1 MKWCITVLGWV
12 VLAAF
17 FAAIVMYSMVF
28 GGVADVVDG
37 VIGGSLEQVAQ
48 GLSKLLVAI
57 ASTVMVMLIGLGLFS
72 WVTGQPLRR
81 NRRLPL
87 DTK

>member
-28 GGVADVVDG
+28 GGVADIVDG
-37 VIGGSLEQVAQ
+37 VIGGGLEQVAQ

-57 ASTVMVMLIGLGLFS
+57 ASTVMAMLTGLGLFS
-72 WVTGQPLRR
+72 WVTGQPLCRKRR
-81 NRRLPL
+81 VPL